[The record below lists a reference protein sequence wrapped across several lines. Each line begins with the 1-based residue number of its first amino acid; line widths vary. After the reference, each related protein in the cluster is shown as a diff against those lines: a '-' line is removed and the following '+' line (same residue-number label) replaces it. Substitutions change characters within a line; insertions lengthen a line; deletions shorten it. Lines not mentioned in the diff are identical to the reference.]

1 MCCVVVG
8 QDLAKS
14 FGHKPTPDAWICC
27 KKKKRKL
34 YLFIITLFICMLKTR
49 HLLLC
54 IEFSV
59 VTVRWPRFLGEGGP
73 VLSQKKALKFE

>member
-1 MCCVVVG
+1 
-8 QDLAKS
+8 
-14 FGHKPTPDAWICC
+14 
-27 KKKKRKL
+27 
-34 YLFIITLFICMLKTR
+34 MLKTR